1 MSEVTDIVF
10 LGSEV
15 MINFHGDI
23 GTAKDQE
30 HKQLIHG
37 WIHFM
42 PIHKDRSDVGSDK
55 SVNSTGCA
63 NQAFARIHKGRSKR
77 AGDDSRQIY

>member
-23 GTAKDQE
+23 GTAKDQK

-42 PIHKDRSDVGSDK
+42 PIHKDRSDVGSD
-55 SVNSTGCA
+55 
-63 NQAFARIHKGRSKR
+63 
-77 AGDDSRQIY
+77 